1 MNSIVVVHPS
11 ADQYGSDLQLLETVS
26 AFRSAHHDVTVLLP
40 ADGPLVGMLEDR
52 SATVRF
58 VDVPILRKNLLSPA
72 GLLRLA
78 WWTVRTAPAMWREL
92 RKARGCRTLWI
103 NTITMP
109 SWFVIGR
116 LARMRVVTHVHEAES
131 DGPKWARWGLTVPTM
146 LAHRIVTNSQAA
158 ADTLTNLIARL
169 SPKISVVHNGM
180 PGPDPELGPPA
191 PRTPN
196 SPAVV
201 ALIARLSPRKGIDVA
216 LEAIA
221 LLRSRGHDIR
231 LVVCGTVF
239 EGYEWYESELRERA
253 SRKDLAG
260 AVEFRGYVNPTWP
273 VLAEANI
280 VLVPSRVEPFG
291 NTAVEALLAQRPLVA
306 SRTQGL
312 IEIVRDGRTGL
323 LVTPDDAVDLAAAIT
338 RYVEDPTFAAQ
349 VAQAGRNDA
358 LERFSPSAYAQAI
371 LSALNA

>member
-1 MNSIVVVHPS
+1 MSSIVVVHPS

-40 ADGPLVGMLEDR
+40 ADGPLVDMLKGR
-52 SATVRF
+52 GATVRF

-78 WWTVRTAPAMWREL
+78 WWTIQTAPAMWREL
-92 RKARGCRTLWI
+92 RNVHGARTLWI

-131 DGPKWARWGLTVPTM
+131 DGPKWARWGLAVPTM
-146 LAHRIVTNSQAA
+146 LAHRIVTNSHAA
-158 ADTLTNLIARL
+158 ADALTNLIARL
-169 SPKISVVHNGM
+169 SPKISVIHNGM
-180 PGPDPELGPPA
+180 PGPEPELGPPT
-191 PRTPN
+191 PRLPA
-196 SPAVV
+196 SPATA

-221 LLRSRGHDIR
+221 IVRARGYDIR

-239 EGYEWYESELRERA
+239 EGYEWYESALRERA
-253 SRKDLAG
+253 QAADLAG

-273 VLAEANI
+273 VLANADI
-280 VLVPSRVEPFG
+280 ALVPSRVEPFG
-291 NTAVEALLAQRPLVA
+291 NTAVEALLAQRPLIA

-312 IEIVRDGRTGL
+312 TEIVRDGDTGL
-323 LVTPDDAVDLAAAIT
+323 LVNPDDAGDLANAIT
-338 RYVEDPTFAAQ
+338 QLVENPGLAESLAL
-349 VAQAGRNDA
+349 AGLHDA
-358 LERFSPSAYAQAI
+358 RERFSTDAYALAI
-371 LSALNA
+371 LTVLNS